1 MKPVHSQPLDAI
13 PVSAH
18 EEAGIRLLVEQ
29 AGVLAWTTD
38 RDLRVTWGLK
48 SPALTGLEN
57 RLGHLLDASDPQ
69 LPAVAAHRR
78 ALGGQPAE
86 FDLEWKG
93 RSLRVRVEP
102 LRDGE
107 DVAGTVAVALESR
120 GTLPYASEEPPPV
133 AGEGLDPLTGLPGR
147 TPFLDR
153 LRRCIAPGWCAEGL
167 FVLLVDVDRFKEINE
182 RYGFA
187 GGDQLLAELAARL
200 KGRLRSVDTLAR
212 FGPDAF
218 AILLA
223 RVRSARDAGDVA
235 QRLLAEAAAPF
246 DIQGRL
252 VTASACIGI
261 AAGVPGARPED
272 VLREAE
278 RALARAQVL
287 GRGAYQTVPASA
299 DAGEASLLQVET
311 ILRRALDQCE
321 IQARYRP
328 TVLRK
333 EGKVPGFD
341 VVLWRRAPG
350 TTDGKEVPPAAMKR
364 AG

>member
-1 MKPVHSQPLDAI
+1 VKPVLSQPVESES
-13 PVSAH
+13 VSRH
-18 EEAGIRLLVEQ
+18 EEAGIRLLVER

-48 SPALTGLEN
+48 SPALNGLEN

-78 ALGGQPAE
+78 ALEGQPAE

-102 LRDGE
+102 LREGDG
-107 DVAGTVAVALESR
+107 VAGTVAVALEAR
-120 GTLPYASEEPPPV
+120 AALPPV
-133 AGEGLDPLTGLPGR
+133 PDEPLPNGEGLDMLTGLPGR
-147 TPFLDR
+147 TIFLDR
-153 LRRCIAPGWCAEGL
+153 LRRCTAPGWCAEGL
-167 FVLLVDVDRFKEINE
+167 FVLLVDLDRFKEINE

-187 GGDQLLAELAARL
+187 GGDLLLAAVAARL
-200 KGRLRSVDTLAR
+200 KGRLRSSDTIAR

-223 RVRSARDAGDVA
+223 RVRSGQDAADVA
-235 QRLLAEAAAPF
+235 ERLLAELAAPF

-252 VTASACIGI
+252 VSASACIGI
-261 AAGVPGARPED
+261 AAGLAGARPED
-272 VLREAE
+272 VLRDAE

-287 GRGAYQTVPASA
+287 GRPACQTVPAGG
-299 DAGEASLLQVET
+299 DAREASLQQVET
-311 ILRRALDQCE
+311 ILRRALDQAE
-321 IQARYRP
+321 IVTHYRP

-341 VVLWRRAPG
+341 VVLWRRAPQAHEAR
-350 TTDGKEVPPAAMKR
+350 EVPAAMRR